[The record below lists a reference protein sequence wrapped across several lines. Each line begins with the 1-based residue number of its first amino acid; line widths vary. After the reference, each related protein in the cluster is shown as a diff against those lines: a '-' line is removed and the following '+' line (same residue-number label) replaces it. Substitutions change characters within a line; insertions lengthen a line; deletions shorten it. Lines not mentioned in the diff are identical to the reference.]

1 MKTAAAQRHV
11 PHTSGAK
18 RGNLLVEAFDVV
30 FIMLLCFGTL
40 LTTMLMRGKVL
51 VGSGSSG
58 GIDYS
63 FSWITLFLT
72 GAALL
77 AYLVYVLAHSDKE
90 LRVMIAQLYQSEP
103 AYGNLVSK
111 DLEGRKVV

>member
-1 MKTAAAQRHV
+1 MIV
-11 PHTSGAK
+11 NK
-18 RGNLLVEAFDVV
+18 RGNLLIEVFDVL

-63 FSWITLFLT
+63 FSWLTLLLT
-72 GAALL
+72 GMALT
-77 AYLVYVLAHSDKE
+77 AYLVYVLAHSDRG
-90 LRVMIAQLYQSEP
+90 LRDMIAQLYESERVQP
-103 AYGNLVSK
+103 YANSAEG
-111 DLEGRKVV
+111 EGRKAG